1 MILFPQRSATVMYLS
16 QCSRTAIISAASRAD
31 IIIFLDHSTTGD
43 GELSGA
49 MLLSIMKRT
58 GEKLSDLA
66 KIMER
71 YPQVLINVKVSN
83 EGKLSFYTDKE
94 VKAEINRVTEI
105 LGDTGRILVRVSG
118 TEPLVRVML
127 EGENLEQIQTL
138 AEEAAQV
145 VRERLA

>member
-1 MILFPQRSATVMYLS
+1 MLQNGYNIGGEQSGH
-16 QCSRTAIISAASRAD
+16 
-31 IIIFLDHSTTGD
+31 IIFLDHSTTGD

>member
-1 MILFPQRSATVMYLS
+1 MLQNGYNIGGEQSGH
-16 QCSRTAIISAASRAD
+16 
-31 IIIFLDHSTTGD
+31 IIFLDHSTTGD

-83 EGKLSFYTDKE
+83 EGKLSFYMDKE

>member
-1 MILFPQRSATVMYLS
+1 
-16 QCSRTAIISAASRAD
+16 
-31 IIIFLDHSTTGD
+31 
-43 GELSGA
+43 
-49 MLLSIMKRT
+49 
-58 GEKLSDLA
+58 
-66 KIMER
+66 MER

-94 VKAEINRVTEI
+94 VKAEIDRVTEI

>member
-1 MILFPQRSATVMYLS
+1 
-16 QCSRTAIISAASRAD
+16 
-31 IIIFLDHSTTGD
+31 
-43 GELSGA
+43 
-49 MLLSIMKRT
+49 MKRT

-127 EGENLEQIQTL
+127 EGENPEQIQTL

>member
-1 MILFPQRSATVMYLS
+1 M
-16 QCSRTAIISAASRAD
+16 
-31 IIIFLDHSTTGD
+31 
-43 GELSGA
+43 
-49 MLLSIMKRT
+49 
-58 GEKLSDLA
+58 
-66 KIMER
+66 
-71 YPQVLINVKVSN
+71 LINVKVSN

>member
-1 MILFPQRSATVMYLS
+1 
-16 QCSRTAIISAASRAD
+16 
-31 IIIFLDHSTTGD
+31 
-43 GELSGA
+43 
-49 MLLSIMKRT
+49 
-58 GEKLSDLA
+58 
-66 KIMER
+66 MER